1 MPRTTPAMAT
11 SPDIPPSTLPGPS
24 RWRAARQALVDRPA
38 AVLTGVLVLL
48 VVATD
53 VASPGFVTPSQLSTT
68 LLYAAPLG
76 ALAAGQTLVMLT
88 GGIDLSVAATATAA
102 AYLMAGLGG
111 RGTFVAV
118 AVALALGLV
127 IGLING
133 VGIGV
138 FRVQPLIMTL
148 GMAGVLG
155 GALTLASLQFTSGV
169 PVVPSLVH
177 QLGSATILEYV
188 PLSLFVWA
196 PLAIILLVGLRRSG
210 LGRLIYAV
218 GDNPLACHLAGVRV
232 WQVLLTT
239 YALCGVLSTIA
250 GILLVGYTNAAD
262 LNLATPYLLESV
274 AAVVIGGTSIL
285 GGSGGY
291 AGTILGALILTT
303 LDSLLTI
310 LNFSQAAK
318 QMLYGAIVLA
328 LAWIYAGTS
337 EGE

>member
-1 MPRTTPAMAT
+1 
-11 SPDIPPSTLPGPS
+11 LG
-24 RWRAARQALVDRPA
+24 DRPA
-38 AVLTGVLVLL
+38 IVLTGVLILL
-48 VVATD
+48 IVATD
-53 VASPGFVTPSQLSTT
+53 IASPGFVSPSQLSTT
-68 LLYAAPLG
+68 LLYAAPLA

-88 GGIDLSVAATATAA
+88 GGIDLSVSATATAA

-111 RGTFVAV
+111 QGTFVALL
-118 AVALALGLV
+118 VALALGLT

-133 VGIGV
+133 IGVGI

-155 GALTLASLQFTSGV
+155 GALTLASLQFTSGI
-169 PVVPSLVH
+169 PVVPGPIH
-177 QLGSATILEYV
+177 QLGSGTILGYV
-188 PLSLFVWA
+188 PLNVFVWA

-218 GDNPLACHLAGVRV
+218 GDNPLACHLSGVRV

-239 YALCGVLSTIA
+239 YVLCGVLSTIA
-250 GILLVGYTNAAD
+250 GIMLVGYTNAAD

-291 AGTILGALILTT
+291 AGTILGALILTV

-318 QMLYGAIVLA
+318 QMIYGAIVLA
-328 LAWIYAGTS
+328 LAWIYARTS
-337 EGE
+337 GGE